1 MAAGSLRVSR
11 VGGQRKAK
19 VTQSHLEDFQPPQ
32 RLLLGPGP
40 SSVHPRVLQAMTLPV
55 LGHLDPLFFR
65 VMDDVCDVLRLVFHT
80 SNFVTL
86 PLSSTGTG
94 AMEAACANVLEPG
107 DTIVVCRNGYFGHRM
122 ADIAQR
128 CGAETHHVDSPW
140 GKPVDVQMLAD
151 ELDKHPKV
159 KAVGVIHAETST
171 GVLSPVKEIAELAH
185 RHGAL
190 VMVDAV
196 TSLGGHDVQMDDW
209 DLDVCFSATQKCL
222 GAPPG
227 LAPISFGH
235 RAMEVINTRSSTVQ
249 SFYFNLKD
257 LESYWSERRAYH
269 HTSPISMTYALRE
282 ALRIL
287 MEEGLENR
295 IQRHARTAAALRA
308 GLEAL
313 GMHLFADPDHRLN
326 PLTSVR
332 VPDGIEDA
340 AVRSTLMDDYNI
352 EIGGG
357 LGELRGKVWRIGLMG
372 ESAREINVFFLLS
385 ALERILSGLGYEVA
399 SGASLAAAQRALTDT
414 DGTH

>member
-1 MAAGSLRVSR
+1 M
-11 VGGQRKAK
+11 
-19 VTQSHLEDFQPPQ
+19 TQSYLETFQPPQ

-40 SSVHPRVLQAMTLPV
+40 STVHPRVLQAMSLPV

-65 VMDDVCDVLRLVFHT
+65 VMDDVCEVLRHIFQT
-80 SNFVTL
+80 SNFMTL

-94 AMEAACANVLEPG
+94 AMEAACANILEPG
-107 DTIVVCRNGYFGHRM
+107 DTMVVCRNGFFGHRM

-128 CGAETHHVDSPW
+128 CGAETHIVDSSW

-151 ELDKHPKV
+151 ELDKHGKV

-171 GVLSPVKEIAELAH
+171 GVLNPVEEIAELAH

-190 VMVDAV
+190 VVVDAV
-196 TSLGGHDVQMDDW
+196 TSLGGHDLRMDDW
-209 DLDVCFSATQKCL
+209 GLDVCFGATQKCL

-227 LAPISFGH
+227 LAPISLGP

-257 LESYWSERRAYH
+257 LESYWSRMRAYH

-282 ALRIL
+282 ALRML

-295 IQRHARTAAALRA
+295 IQRHARSAAALRA
-308 GLEAL
+308 GLDAL
-313 GMHLFADPDHRLN
+313 GMNLLPDPDHCLN
-326 PLTSVR
+326 PLTAVL

-340 AVRSTLMDDYNI
+340 AVRRTLMDEYNI

-372 ESAREINVFFLLS
+372 ESAREINVFVLLS

-399 SGASLAAAQRALTDT
+399 YGASLAAAQRTLTAVSNP
-414 DGTH
+414 